1 MLYIFIFCSFFR
13 KKIHK
18 RQKHPQIVVLYSA
31 EVNLKY
37 VSHAAAQQ
45 PKY

>member
-1 MLYIFIFCSFFR
+1 MLHIFIFVLFLG

-18 RQKHPQIVVLYSA
+18 RQTHPQIVVLYSA